1 MIASNMTNREYYAL
15 NGTLSAERIEAILD
29 AEEFSPRIEGAI
41 SDINEAMNPFNS
53 EDFLCATLDRILRI
67 KKMTRSS
74 AIADE
79 LSALYGSLEDLQQ
92 VTFYAMQYQKEK
104 LHEALSALGE

>member
-1 MIASNMTNREYYAL
+1 MIASNMTNSEYYAL
-15 NGTLSAERIEAILD
+15 NGTLSVERIEAILD
-29 AEEFSPRIEGAI
+29 AEEFSPRVEGAI
-41 SDINEAMNPFNS
+41 SDINEAMTPFNS
-53 EDFLCATLDRILRI
+53 EGFLCSALDRILKI

-92 VTFYAMQYQKEK
+92 VIFYAMDAQKEK

>member
-1 MIASNMTNREYYAL
+1 MIASNMTNSEYYAL
-15 NGTLSAERIEAILD
+15 NGTLSVERIEAILD
-29 AEEFSPRIEGAI
+29 AEEFSPRIEEAI

-53 EDFLCATLDRILRI
+53 EDFLCSTLDRILKI

-92 VTFYAMQYQKEK
+92 VTFYAMQHQKEK
-104 LHEALSALGE
+104 LNEALSALGE

>member
-1 MIASNMTNREYYAL
+1 MIASNMTNSEYYAL

-29 AEEFSPRIEGAI
+29 AEEFAPRIEGAI
-41 SDINEAMNPFNS
+41 SDIKEAMHPFS
-53 EDFLCATLDRILRI
+53 AEDFLSSTLDRILKI
-67 KKMTRSS
+67 KNSTRS
-74 AIADE
+74 AAVKEE

-92 VTFYAMQYQKEK
+92 VIFYAMDAQNEK

>member
-1 MIASNMTNREYYAL
+1 MIASNMTNSEYYAL
-15 NGTLSAERIEAILD
+15 NGTLSVERIEAILD
-29 AEEFSPRIEGAI
+29 AEEFSPRIEEAI
-41 SDINEAMNPFNS
+41 FVINEAMNPFNS
-53 EDFLCATLDRILRI
+53 EDFLCSTLDRILKI

-92 VTFYAMQYQKEK
+92 VIFYAMDAQKEK